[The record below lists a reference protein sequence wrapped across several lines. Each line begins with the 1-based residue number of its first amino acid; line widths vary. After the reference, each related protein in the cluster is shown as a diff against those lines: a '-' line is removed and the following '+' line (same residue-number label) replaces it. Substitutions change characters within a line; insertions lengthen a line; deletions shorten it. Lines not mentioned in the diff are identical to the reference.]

1 MKLTHITCSSC
12 SSIFAIPDDTE
23 DAVCPQC
30 GEAVPRLQ
38 EALPDES
45 GKKKKAVPPPIPA
58 AAQAKPR
65 TTQAYQQ
72 SPPADK
78 VLGRIPLSK
87 KTLGEFRRED
97 RTSRE
102 TALPPPM
109 PQAGG
114 AESATLAGFSPDL
127 PTVQGMPMD
136 MAFFDKDSGSQ
147 EAIKV
152 SEPPENLAQ
161 LSENLAEARKEDPGW
176 DEGSRVIPPLSQDL
190 RDAPLTST
198 LMGTGSLEEQPR
210 RAHPTKNFGS
220 NQISPFDV
228 PLDDLE
234 EPSSPAGKHK
244 IESNDVGP
252 GNREGARQAAF
263 NNGGIAVFI
272 PLAPV
277 REIRRDTGRVE
288 PVEQDTSV
296 KRRRQTG
303 ALPSVSAK
311 RTDTTGLSP
320 IERVQ
325 VARDR
330 VSQSLETI
338 KEQKKRF
345 HPLVLGGAAL
355 LLLGVGGL
363 AFWLLT

>member
-1 MKLTHITCSSC
+1 
-12 SSIFAIPDDTE
+12 
-23 DAVCPQC
+23 
-30 GEAVPRLQ
+30 
-38 EALPDES
+38 
-45 GKKKKAVPPPIPA
+45 
-58 AAQAKPR
+58 
-65 TTQAYQQ
+65 
-72 SPPADK
+72 
-78 VLGRIPLSK
+78 
-87 KTLGEFRRED
+87 
-97 RTSRE
+97 
-102 TALPPPM
+102 
-109 PQAGG
+109 
-114 AESATLAGFSPDL
+114 
-127 PTVQGMPMD
+127 MD

-161 LSENLAEARKEDPGW
+161 LSENLAESRKEDPGW

-190 RDAPLTST
+190 RDAPLTNTPPLSQDLRDAPLTST

-210 RAHPTKNFGS
+210 QAHPTKNFGS

-234 EPSSPAGKHK
+234 EPFSPAGKHQ
-244 IESNDVGP
+244 IESNDVGT
-252 GNREGARQAAF
+252 GNREGARPADF
-263 NNGGIAVFI
+263 NQGGIAVFI

-277 REIRRDTGRVE
+277 QEINRSTGKVE
-288 PVEQDTSV
+288 TVDQDTSV

-311 RTDTTGLSP
+311 RTDTMGLSP

-330 VSQSLETI
+330 VSQSFETI